1 MTKKR
6 SKNKQKKRSRKPS
19 SHARSP
25 QRATY
30 AGLSIEIPPELRLL
44 QSVDAS
50 GLRAIQKVNQLQGE
64 IEQLHRDVASAQPV
78 EVMPPEVTATL
89 VSVATNA
96 WRARN
101 KMVDAETGEPQDDMR
116 RVYRHIEG
124 IFNAF
129 EELGLRTI
137 DPTGKAYDSG
147 MALKVISFEPTPGL
161 SSEEITET
169 IKPSITWQGR
179 LLQTGEVIV
188 GTPIDERKQETE
200 ESHEQKHD

>member
-6 SKNKQKKRSRKPS
+6 RQTKRRP
-19 SHARSP
+19 RPEGGRRP
-25 QRATY
+25 QERAVV
-30 AGLSIEIPPELRLL
+30 AGISIALPRELRLL
-44 QSVDAS
+44 PAVDGT
-50 GLRAIQKVNQLQGE
+50 GLRELEKQVNRMQGE
-64 IEQLHRDVASAQPV
+64 IVRLGSHAQAVQKV
-78 EVMPPEVTATL
+78 EVLPPEVTATL
-89 VSVATNA
+89 ASIATNA

-129 EELGLRTI
+129 DELGLRTI

-147 MALKVISFEPTPGL
+147 MALKVISFEQTPGI
-161 SSEEITET
+161 SHEEITET

-179 LLQTGEVIV
+179 LLQIGEVIV
-188 GTPIDERKQETE
+188 GTPINERKQETE
-200 ESHEQKHD
+200 ESNE

>member
-1 MTKKR
+1 MK
-6 SKNKQKKRSRKPS
+6 
-19 SHARSP
+19 
-25 QRATY
+25 
-30 AGLSIEIPPELRLL
+30 
-44 QSVDAS
+44 
-50 GLRAIQKVNQLQGE
+50 GE
-64 IEQLHRDVASAQPV
+64 IEQLRRDAAATQAV
-78 EVMPPEVTATL
+78 EVMPPEVTATF

-96 WRARN
+96 WRAKN
-101 KMVDAETGEPQDDMR
+101 KMVDAESSEPLDDMR

-129 EELGLRTI
+129 DELDLCTI

-161 SSEEITET
+161 SHEEITET

-188 GTPIDERKQETE
+188 GTPIDERKTETE
-200 ESHEQKHD
+200 ESK